1 MSISSSQISGSQI
14 SGAPTG
20 TAVSV
25 PAVRNSFLPTP
36 ELPRFLSVFVVPS
49 LLVTTLAG
57 VLPVPIGKAALPP
70 QVLTPPPA
78 LVQNADTTHCTPK
91 TLTADSTKPF
101 FVAPH
106 FPPHPHRP
114 GEWLNPD
121 TTRGTPKTLTA
132 DVTKPFF
139 IVSPDLQ
146 IQHAQN
152 EWLPLNTSAGTP
164 KTLYADVL
172 TPIGAQLG
180 VEAAPPANW
189 VLPDTSQSQP
199 ITLKAAIPPPP
210 VIVAEQF
217 YQLQHGINEWIPEST
232 TAGTPKVLTVDS

>member
-78 LVQNADTTHCTPK
+78 LVQNADTTH
-91 TLTADSTKPF
+91 
-101 FVAPH
+101 
-106 FPPHPHRP
+106 
-114 GEWLNPD
+114 
-121 TTRGTPKTLTA
+121 GTPKTLTA
-132 DVTKPFF
+132 DATKPFF

-199 ITLKAAIPPPP
+199 ITLKVAIPPPP

-232 TAGTPKVLTVDS
+232 TAGTPKVLTVD